1 MATSFQAHAHHAF
14 ENHPISL
21 YDGKWTANAFEDKE
35 NAVFHS
41 AVHRRPLGEPKGE
54 GSSILADLV
63 NSLAHP
69 IGDEVVRL
77 KITATDYET
86 LVEWIGAERMRK
98 LPPIGSSYDKV
109 LIWARLFVERLNSF
123 DSAIQQFA
131 GDSHMATQLAY
142 VHCASLLGLGE
153 ENSSALLD
161 LFIFFY
167 RFSTDLEH
175 LLDRAE
181 LFIVSQGVKD
191 QLILALADLVT
202 VVVGVATYFHK
213 SAGRLTHGSTSIEI
227 YSTFAGPIESLRSRC
242 ESAAELLWKHQLLGE
257 GLSDKKVDE
266 IRVIKDWLQ
275 PEDPALANVIG
286 VTAQFAQERE
296 ESTCLW
302 LEPHLGRFLRS
313 QQQSLSIIGHP
324 GSGKSILA
332 TVINDFLQQPNGGV
346 GYESIFVPINRRIP
360 ATTTH
365 WAVAKCIL
373 SQLFAARI
381 GNVRL
386 YQILL
391 DAYDIC
397 KKTIDIDTYE
407 NILFKALGDAL
418 QSNLKSAKQLVLV
431 VDGLDE
437 AVSGQTTLLNQL
449 KGATRNVANLKLIVL
464 AAEEQAAAVTDTAVH
479 ITPELTLDDVVAVTR
494 RLFKQDQAFN
504 QLPEAQRETV
514 VTRIGKAANGSFLWA
529 KLAAKEARDEAAHN
543 DQPLTKVVDKLIKST
558 WSITDMVSHRL
569 QSKISEEGKKILS
582 WLVIIARP
590 LTVQELS
597 DLLSIQ
603 LDKGTIGEKEKNP
616 LRFLK
621 DAASLVFCHN
631 EMVYLRHGQIRD
643 AIVDKLVKGN
653 SADILKNSHVD
664 LAQRLLLYIKQNVT
678 GASEPSLT
686 PLGAQ
691 ASLDLLARHRLLGF
705 ALRYW
710 VSHVQKAFGC
720 TTDKEVATAG
730 KELGPVLP
738 ECPTALILE
747 MAMWTNKPTP
757 LLVPSYNTQTQLYEQ
772 LLATTHPATLQAV
785 LCQALFHKQLQ
796 DTALSATAQVFYHAA
811 TTCQQVLSTQHVITM
826 QMAQNFL
833 DIAADYPQITT
844 TEVMGWRE
852 KILKL
857 VIECYEYHY
866 GSTSE
871 MVVSGMT
878 QLLQHYESLHE
889 LQQAQGVKDWLE
901 VNRLPDKRPLDE
913 SLVIE
918 VHGHHQT
925 IEGGSPL
932 ELTLLEHDASIS
944 QSFDFEA
951 LLSEAQA
958 NVNNGNLTQAEHMFV
973 DLWQVTSTEWR
984 FHHSFEWC
992 LKSIRV
998 ILGYCSFLVYQRG
1011 DTTNAASVFLSFWKE
1026 HKQTMSSSE
1035 AVVSQLVETAS
1046 LMESVGVSWL
1056 ALSVFNYCAQ
1066 HTNSQSALHKE
1077 IQQHIQSVYQE
1088 ILETG
1093 GTIGKEDTTVEWI
1106 LEETVLQSS
1115 TTDQLSIAA
1124 TNKLIQVYWQQHRWR
1139 HATKALKKVL
1149 KGVWPGLFT
1158 PSVFDVVLPAEN
1170 VDHCIGLTQRLVY
1183 CYRYRHRLGKEENIC
1198 LRLYY
1203 ALRKEREVGDQLLGH
1218 VTGDL
1223 IQLYEHTAHTDKLI
1237 SILQTVLSDYS
1248 QRFGSEHWMALKTL
1262 WRLAELTRP
1271 RPACIE
1277 YYRQIF
1283 QIINKDSELCKP
1295 DAFEPL
1301 VILST
1306 ELMHQGY
1313 YSDALQYCETLFN
1326 CLQHTEISPQ
1336 LQQQAFVE
1344 AVYERYVYCLRMAQA
1359 GIVAI
1364 HDVTAQY
1371 HQTCIATFGAN
1382 ASITIQAT
1390 QTLAFICRESKEFE
1404 VEAIL
1409 LLQGL
1414 LNTHSDQVQIDYGE
1428 IQAALDAIYEEQY
1441 ALEHVSHESKEQI
1454 QQLISIRRERIRK
1467 WSKEEFAYASSLSQ
1481 MQELVSLYIKQEQTH
1496 EAVSLLEEATVQ
1508 ILSSEASASEL
1519 AAAAQAIASSY
1530 IALGHVEYANN
1541 LSEEIYRQVVVGEV
1555 KNIKLIKLDLNSRRS
1570 RILVFLAQLEYSLR
1584 EQGGQST
1591 TVDEIHASLTAEY
1604 LYFEQ
1609 FTVAISS
1616 TSSTMQSV
1624 MSTVCRLHT
1633 LLSSRNR
1640 WSTISSYLVERFTDF
1655 FVSKEG
1661 KKLKTHSSESKVF
1674 IEALLTHFSTH
1685 SSDDFFRSAAIA
1697 SYDRLDQ
1704 LLLSRDYK
1712 SACDLALTSFKYIW
1726 AQNGFQDPLVIV
1738 KVLFQIGLAVSGQD
1752 IHPRPERDVKERML
1766 DVSATIAKALL
1777 GYCSRKSIDLSKVD
1791 AANMNKLIGIF
1802 EEKKDYHNLASI
1814 LTLLWESRQRYGP
1827 PSQEHDY
1834 TLPLGRRL
1842 VITRYLIGEYVSAIR
1857 LAEDLM
1863 YNCARVHGPRHPS
1876 TVEMTVLLSQMYT
1889 SVAQGYQE
1897 SHDSRELAY
1906 RYYKKAAALHEDALR
1921 VLMDPTSTPPV
1932 DTVEWSSSGGSDVGS
1947 PGVEGVET
1955 GSYVRRHMHLLKL
1968 AVERLGGWPKDY
1980 SEYERLNSELF
1991 NTFGNDLKGTDG
2003 VEKWKINNFGNGRAE
2018 ANDDLIFPNW
2028 KKMSFDKRRVI
2039 PV

>member
-14 ENHPISL
+14 ENHPVSL

-257 GLSDKKVDE
+257 GLSDKKEQCLTMDEYTVDE

-418 QSNLKSAKQLVLV
+418 QSNLKSAKQLVL
-431 VDGLDE
+431 
-437 AVSGQTTLLNQL
+437 
-449 KGATRNVANLKLIVL
+449 
-464 AAEEQAAAVTDTAVH
+464 
-479 ITPELTLDDVVAVTR
+479 
-494 RLFKQDQAFN
+494 
-504 QLPEAQRETV
+504 
-514 VTRIGKAANGSFLWA
+514 
-529 KLAAKEARDEAAHN
+529 
-543 DQPLTKVVDKLIKST
+543 
-558 WSITDMVSHRL
+558 
-569 QSKISEEGKKILS
+569 
-582 WLVIIARP
+582 
-590 LTVQELS
+590 
-597 DLLSIQ
+597 
-603 LDKGTIGEKEKNP
+603 
-616 LRFLK
+616 
-621 DAASLVFCHN
+621 
-631 EMVYLRHGQIRD
+631 
-643 AIVDKLVKGN
+643 
-653 SADILKNSHVD
+653 
-664 LAQRLLLYIKQNVT
+664 
-678 GASEPSLT
+678 
-686 PLGAQ
+686 
-691 ASLDLLARHRLLGF
+691 
-705 ALRYW
+705 
-710 VSHVQKAFGC
+710 
-720 TTDKEVATAG
+720 
-730 KELGPVLP
+730 
-738 ECPTALILE
+738 
-747 MAMWTNKPTP
+747 
-757 LLVPSYNTQTQLYEQ
+757 
-772 LLATTHPATLQAV
+772 
-785 LCQALFHKQLQ
+785 
-796 DTALSATAQVFYHAA
+796 
-811 TTCQQVLSTQHVITM
+811 
-826 QMAQNFL
+826 
-833 DIAADYPQITT
+833 
-844 TEVMGWRE
+844 
-852 KILKL
+852 
-857 VIECYEYHY
+857 
-866 GSTSE
+866 
-871 MVVSGMT
+871 
-878 QLLQHYESLHE
+878 
-889 LQQAQGVKDWLE
+889 
-901 VNRLPDKRPLDE
+901 
-913 SLVIE
+913 
-918 VHGHHQT
+918 
-925 IEGGSPL
+925 
-932 ELTLLEHDASIS
+932 
-944 QSFDFEA
+944 
-951 LLSEAQA
+951 
-958 NVNNGNLTQAEHMFV
+958 
-973 DLWQVTSTEWR
+973 
-984 FHHSFEWC
+984 
-992 LKSIRV
+992 
-998 ILGYCSFLVYQRG
+998 
-1011 DTTNAASVFLSFWKE
+1011 
-1026 HKQTMSSSE
+1026 
-1035 AVVSQLVETAS
+1035 
-1046 LMESVGVSWL
+1046 
-1056 ALSVFNYCAQ
+1056 
-1066 HTNSQSALHKE
+1066 
-1077 IQQHIQSVYQE
+1077 
-1088 ILETG
+1088 
-1093 GTIGKEDTTVEWI
+1093 
-1106 LEETVLQSS
+1106 
-1115 TTDQLSIAA
+1115 
-1124 TNKLIQVYWQQHRWR
+1124 
-1139 HATKALKKVL
+1139 
-1149 KGVWPGLFT
+1149 
-1158 PSVFDVVLPAEN
+1158 
-1170 VDHCIGLTQRLVY
+1170 
-1183 CYRYRHRLGKEENIC
+1183 
-1198 LRLYY
+1198 
-1203 ALRKEREVGDQLLGH
+1203 
-1218 VTGDL
+1218 
-1223 IQLYEHTAHTDKLI
+1223 
-1237 SILQTVLSDYS
+1237 
-1248 QRFGSEHWMALKTL
+1248 
-1262 WRLAELTRP
+1262 
-1271 RPACIE
+1271 
-1277 YYRQIF
+1277 
-1283 QIINKDSELCKP
+1283 
-1295 DAFEPL
+1295 
-1301 VILST
+1301 
-1306 ELMHQGY
+1306 
-1313 YSDALQYCETLFN
+1313 
-1326 CLQHTEISPQ
+1326 
-1336 LQQQAFVE
+1336 
-1344 AVYERYVYCLRMAQA
+1344 
-1359 GIVAI
+1359 
-1364 HDVTAQY
+1364 
-1371 HQTCIATFGAN
+1371 
-1382 ASITIQAT
+1382 
-1390 QTLAFICRESKEFE
+1390 
-1404 VEAIL
+1404 
-1409 LLQGL
+1409 
-1414 LNTHSDQVQIDYGE
+1414 
-1428 IQAALDAIYEEQY
+1428 
-1441 ALEHVSHESKEQI
+1441 
-1454 QQLISIRRERIRK
+1454 
-1467 WSKEEFAYASSLSQ
+1467 
-1481 MQELVSLYIKQEQTH
+1481 
-1496 EAVSLLEEATVQ
+1496 
-1508 ILSSEASASEL
+1508 
-1519 AAAAQAIASSY
+1519 
-1530 IALGHVEYANN
+1530 
-1541 LSEEIYRQVVVGEV
+1541 VVVGEV

-1947 PGVEGVET
+1947 PGVEGEET

>member
-14 ENHPISL
+14 ENHPIPL
-21 YDGKWTANAFEDKE
+21 YDGKWTPDAFEDKE
-35 NAVFHS
+35 NAVFHP
-41 AVHRRPLGEPKGE
+41 AVHRRPSGEPKGE

-69 IGDEVVRL
+69 IGDEVVRW

-98 LPPIGSSYDKV
+98 LPPVGSSYDKA

-142 VHCASLLGLGE
+142 VHCARLLELGE

-161 LFIFFY
+161 LFMFFY

-181 LFIVSQGVKD
+181 LFSVSQGVKD

-213 SAGRLTHGSTSIEI
+213 SAGRLTPGSTSVEV

-242 ESAAELLWKHQLLGE
+242 ELAAELLWKHQLLVE
-257 GLSDKKVDE
+257 GLSDKKVDG

-332 TVINDFLQQPNGGV
+332 TVINDFLQQPIGGV
-346 GYESIFVPINRRIP
+346 GYQPIFVPINRRIP

-386 YQILL
+386 YQTLL

-397 KKTIDIDTYE
+397 KKTVDIDAYE

-418 QSNLKSAKQLVLV
+418 QSNLKNARPLVLV

-437 AVSGQTTLLNQL
+437 AVSGQATLLNQL
-449 KGATRNVANLKLIVL
+449 KGTTRNVSNLKLIVL
-464 AAEEQAAAVTDTAVH
+464 ASDKQAAAVTDTAVH
-479 ITPELTLDDVVAVTR
+479 ITPELTLEDVDAVTR
-494 RLFKQDQAFN
+494 RVFTQDQAFN
-504 QLPEAQRETV
+504 QIPEAQRETV
-514 VTRIGKAANGSFLWA
+514 VTRIAKAANGSLLWA

-543 DQPLTKVVDKLIKST
+543 HQPLTKVVDKLIKSKC
-558 WSITDMVSHRL
+558 SITDLVSHRL
-569 QSKISEEGKKILS
+569 QSKIPEEGKKILS

-590 LTVQELS
+590 LTVHELS
-597 DLLSIQ
+597 DLLSVQ

-643 AIVDKLVKGN
+643 AV
-653 SADILKNSHVD
+653 ADNLAKSSSTVISHAD
-664 LAQRLLLYIKQNVT
+664 LAQRLLLYIKRNVT

-686 PLGAQ
+686 PLGTQ

-730 KELGPVLP
+730 KEIGPVLP

-747 MAMWTNKPTP
+747 MATWTNKPTP
-757 LLVPSYNTQTQLYEQ
+757 LLVQSYNTQTHLYEQ
-772 LLATTHPATLQAV
+772 VLPATHPATLQAL
-785 LCQALFHKQLQ
+785 LCQALFHKQFSLQ
-796 DTALSATAQVFYHAA
+796 DTAFSATVQVFYHAA

-833 DIAADYPQITT
+833 GITANQSQSSI
-844 TEVMGWRE
+844 TEVTGWRE
-852 KILKL
+852 KVLKL
-857 VIECYEYHY
+857 VIECYKYHY

-889 LQQAQGVKDWLE
+889 LQQAQGIKDWLE

-932 ELTLLEHDASIS
+932 ELTLFEHDASIS

-951 LLSEAQA
+951 LLNEAQT
-958 NVNNGNLTQAEHMFV
+958 NVTNGNLTQAEHIFV
-973 DLWQVTSTEWR
+973 DLWQATSTEWH
-984 FHHSFEWC
+984 FHHSNEWF

-998 ILGYCSFLVYQRG
+998 VLGYCSFLVYQRE
-1011 DTTNAASVFLSFWKE
+1011 DITNATSVFLSFWKE

-1035 AVVSQLVETAS
+1035 AVVSQLVEAAS

-1093 GTIGKEDTTVEWI
+1093 GTIGKEDTTIEWI

-1115 TTDQLSIAA
+1115 TTHQLSIAA

-1149 KGVWPGLFT
+1149 KVVWPGLFT
-1158 PSVFDVVLPAEN
+1158 LSVFDVVLPAEN
-1170 VDHCIGLTQRLVY
+1170 VDHCISLTQRLVY
-1183 CYRYRHRLGKEENIC
+1183 CYRYRHRLAKEENIC

-1203 ALRKEREVGDQLLGH
+1203 ALRNEREVGDQLLGQ

-1223 IQLYEHTAHTDKLI
+1223 IQLYEHTAHTDKLV

-1248 QRFGSEHWMALKTL
+1248 QRFGTEHWMVLKTL

-1271 RPACIE
+1271 RPSCIE

-1283 QIINKDSELCKP
+1283 QILNKDSDLCNP
-1295 DAFEPL
+1295 DAFDPL

-1306 ELMHQGY
+1306 ELVHQGY

-1326 CLQHTEISPQ
+1326 CLLHTEINPQ

-1344 AVYERYVYCLRMAQA
+1344 AVYERYVYCLRMTQA

-1371 HQTCIATFGAN
+1371 HQACTATFGAN
-1382 ASITIQAT
+1382 ASVTIQAT

-1441 ALEHVSHESKEQI
+1441 ALGHVSHESKEQI
-1454 QQLISIRRERIRK
+1454 KQLISIRRERIRR
-1467 WSKEEFAYASSLSQ
+1467 WSKEEFVYASSLSQ
-1481 MQELVSLYIKQEQTH
+1481 IQELVSLYIKQEQTH

-1508 ILSSEASASEL
+1508 ILSSEASAGQL
-1519 AAAAQAIASSY
+1519 VDAAQAIASSY

-1541 LSEEIYRQVVVGEV
+1541 LSEEIYRQVVVGEI
-1555 KNIKLIKLDLNSRRS
+1555 KNMKLIKLDLTSRRS

-1584 EQGGQST
+1584 EQGGLST

-1609 FTVAISS
+1609 FTAAMSS

-1624 MSTVCRLHT
+1624 LSTVCRLHT
-1633 LLSSRNR
+1633 ILSSRNR
-1640 WSTISSYLVERFTDF
+1640 WSTISSYLEDRFTDF
-1655 FVSKEG
+1655 FVSREG
-1661 KKLKTHSSESKVF
+1661 KKLKINSSESKVF
-1674 IEALLTHFSTH
+1674 IGALLAHFSTH

-1697 SYDRLDQ
+1697 SYDRLNQ
-1704 LLLSRDYK
+1704 LLLSKDYK

-1726 AQNGFQDPLVIV
+1726 AQHGFQDPLVIV
-1738 KVLFQIGLAVSGQD
+1738 KVLFQIGLAISGQD
-1752 IHPRPERDVKERML
+1752 IHPRPERAVKERML
-1766 DVSATIAKALL
+1766 DVSATIVKALL
-1777 GYCSRKSIDLSKVD
+1777 GYCSRKDIDLNKVD

-1802 EEKKDYHNLASI
+1802 EEKKDYHTLASI

-1827 PSQEHDY
+1827 SSQEHDY

-1921 VLMDPTSTPPV
+1921 VLMDPTSTPLW
-1932 DTVEWSSSGGSDVGS
+1932 TRS
-1947 PGVEGVET
+1947 PGVEGEET
-1955 GSYVRRHMHLLKL
+1955 ASYVRKHMHLLKL

-1991 NTFGNDLKGTDG
+1991 KTFGNDLKGTESM
-2003 VEKWKINNFGNGRAE
+2003 EKWKINNFGNGRAE
-2018 ANDDLIFPNW
+2018 ANDDLISPNW
-2028 KKMSFDKRRVI
+2028 KKMGLDKRRVI